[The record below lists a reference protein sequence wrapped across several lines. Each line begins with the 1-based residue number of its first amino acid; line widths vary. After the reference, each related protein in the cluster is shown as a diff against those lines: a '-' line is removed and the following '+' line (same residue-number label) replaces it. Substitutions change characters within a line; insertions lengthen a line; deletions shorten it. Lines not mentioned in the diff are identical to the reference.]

1 MKITNLSTQELKI
14 PMKKSS
20 GHKLIVSL
28 RPGQFVYSESE
39 DKYANKQLI
48 IWERKKAIE
57 IIEEEL
63 PKALEYCHPYSILP
77 KNQIP
82 KTKTIVL
89 VEEDD
94 DDDDD
99 NVTSIPEVS
108 VPEDVIDDS
117 EDEDIVDFSEDKDMV
132 DDSED
137 DIDEKESE
145 VSTNIDNSN
154 IKKGGRPK
162 GSKNKDKRGRKK
174 TKKGRGRPSKNKT
187 SVNDSNLNTD
197 VI

>member
-63 PKALEYCHPYSILP
+63 PKTLEYCHPYSILP

-82 KTKTIVL
+82 NTKTKTIVL
-89 VEEDD
+89 VEEDE

-117 EDEDIVDFSEDKDMV
+117 EDMI

-145 VSTNIDNSN
+145 VSTNIDNST